1 MKVKCIQNIAIKDLG
16 QTFFEDQEYNI
27 PAKIANE
34 HTDFFKKLSSKTTDT
49 DVEETEV
56 DETEEIDETE

>member
-1 MKVKCIQNIAIKDLG
+1 MKVKCIQNIAIRELG
-16 QTFFEDQEYNI
+16 QTFFQDEEYNI

-34 HTDFFKKLSSKTTDT
+34 HTDFFEKLSSKTTDT

-56 DETEEIDETE
+56 DEEEEVEETE